1 MKIRTP
7 KTLDDLLIK
16 RRYNVL
22 EVGGGNHPDKRAKIV
37 VDKYVEDNT
46 HRSGDLKVLKNQ
58 SFYRQM
64 VNTFPLKTMNLTM

>member
-22 EVGGGNHPDKRAKIV
+22 EVGGGNHPDKRA
-37 VDKYVEDNT
+37 T
-46 HRSGDLKVLKNQ
+46 LL
-58 SFYRQM
+58 
-64 VNTFPLKTMNLTM
+64 